1 MLNTVYKDAIQRRE
15 KTLSMIKGPKF
26 EQIVQKARQNWV
38 EYSPQKKDVVTA
50 GIDSSFNST
59 KFQGMELWVVTAV
72 SVKSNGQIIK
82 DLHEHGLGYPE
93 IDLSS
98 MASKMEISACDASV
112 DQAEL
117 ILMDGSLYSQFM
129 TRQSTL
135 SSTLLKTMRK
145 KENVIFVSKT
155 SNTRMQFIDMDSTAG
170 DIFYYNH
177 ATRKPGFSKLFLDP
191 KYGSDR
197 IIASI
202 FARLS
207 DSTPLIKLE
216 FLGKDHSEDE
226 IKSVLDKLHKNSVG
240 GYPYAL
246 KLAHNNCKISNSD
259 LVKLVSLYGLKTE
272 VGSRE
277 VLG

>member
-1 MLNTVYKDAIQRRE
+1 
-15 KTLSMIKGPKF
+15 
-26 EQIVQKARQNWV
+26 
-38 EYSPQKKDVVTA
+38 
-50 GIDSSFNST
+50 
-59 KFQGMELWVVTAV
+59 
-72 SVKSNGQIIK
+72 
-82 DLHEHGLGYPE
+82 
-93 IDLSS
+93 
-98 MASKMEISACDASV
+98 
-112 DQAEL
+112 
-117 ILMDGSLYSQFM
+117 
-129 TRQSTL
+129 
-135 SSTLLKTMRK
+135 
-145 KENVIFVSKT
+145 
-155 SNTRMQFIDMDSTAG
+155 
-170 DIFYYNH
+170 
-177 ATRKPGFSKLFLDP
+177 P

-240 GYPYAL
+240 GYPYVL

-272 VGSRE
+272 IGSRE